1 MLRRIVWF
9 VIIIPLAVLLVV
21 FAVANREAVT
31 LSLDPISAEPAL
43 ALRMPLYMLI
53 FLTLIIG
60 VAIGGFAS
68 WLAQGKWRR
77 QARASRDEAARWRV
91 RAEAAGTGDGGR
103 ALPGPKRAA

>member
-9 VIIIPLAVLLVV
+9 VFIIPLAALLVV

-31 LSLDPISAEPAL
+31 VSLDPVSAEPAF
-43 ALRMPLYMLI
+43 AVQMPLYIVI

-68 WLAQGKWRR
+68 WLSQGKWRR
-77 QARASRDEAARWRV
+77 KARASRDEAARWRV
-91 RAEAAGTGDGGR
+91 KAEAAGADGGAR
-103 ALPGPKRAA
+103 ALPAPKRAA